1 MTTIAL
7 PERLRI
13 DTAADCWQDLRAALD
28 TGEALRLESAAVSDI
43 DAAGV
48 QVLLMARHSAGRNA
62 QDFSLD
68 GASAILTQAF
78 EALGAGAPEGSAASA
93 GQEHDTDSGE
103 ING

>member
-13 DTAADCWQDLRAALD
+13 DTAAECWQELRAALD
-28 TGEALRLESAAVSDI
+28 AGEDLQVDAAAVNDV

-48 QVLLMARHSAGRNA
+48 QVLLMARHSATRNA
-62 QDFSLD
+62 QGCSLS
-68 GASAILTQAF
+68 GTSAVLAQALQ
-78 EALGAGAPEGSAASA
+78 ALGVPDEGFASSAAP
-93 GQEHDTDSGE
+93 HDDKDSGD

>member
-13 DTAADCWQDLRAALD
+13 DTATACWQELRVALD
-28 TGEALRLESAAVSDI
+28 AGEDLQVDATTVADI

-48 QVLLMARHSAGRNA
+48 QVLLMARHCAARHA
-62 QDFSLD
+62 QGFSID
-68 GASAILTQAF
+68 GASAVLTQAF
-78 EALGAGAPEGSAASA
+78 QALGADAAAARA

-103 ING
+103 HNG

>member
-13 DTAADCWQDLRAALD
+13 DTATACWQELRVALD
-28 TGEALRLESAAVSDI
+28 AGEGLQVDAAGVADI

-48 QVLLMARHSAGRNA
+48 QVLLMARHTAKCHA
-62 QDFSLD
+62 QVFSID
-68 GASAILTQAF
+68 GASAVFAQAF
-78 EALGAGAPEGSAASA
+78 QALGVDGTVAST

-103 ING
+103 NNG